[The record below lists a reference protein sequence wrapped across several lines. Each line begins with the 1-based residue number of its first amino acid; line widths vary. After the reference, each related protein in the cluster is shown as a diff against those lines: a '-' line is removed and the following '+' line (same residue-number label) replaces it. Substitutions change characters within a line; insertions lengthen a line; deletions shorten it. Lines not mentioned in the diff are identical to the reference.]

1 MAAMRHA
8 DRVVLVTGGSGGI
21 GAAIVARFVAEGAAV
36 GIVDIN
42 ADAGERQAAEWRDK
56 GARVHFAAADVADHA
71 SCEQA
76 QRAIETALGPVD
88 ILINN
93 AGISPKHDGKPA
105 GIHAMDPAEWQR
117 VVGVNLNGAFN
128 FSRLLTGGMIARR
141 YGRIVS
147 LSSVA
152 GKAYLG
158 DIVGCHYSATKAAL
172 IGFTR
177 HLAGELGPHGITVNA
192 VAPGRIATPLLRS
205 VSAAANQAV
214 VDVTP
219 LRRLGEPS
227 EVADV
232 CCYLTSP
239 DAAFVTGQVV
249 DVAGGWL
256 MT

>member
-1 MAAMRHA
+1 MRHA
-8 DRVVLVTGGSGGI
+8 DRVVLVTGGRGGI
-21 GAAIVARFVAEGAAV
+21 GAAIVERYVAEGASV
-36 GIVDIN
+36 GIVDFDG
-42 ADAGERQAAEWRDK
+42 DAGERLAAEWRAK
-56 GARVHFAAADVADHA
+56 GQRVHFAAADVADYMN
-71 SCEQA
+71 CEQA
-76 QRAIETALGPVD
+76 QREIESALGPVD

-93 AGISPKHDGKPA
+93 AGISPKHDGQPA
-105 GIHAMDPAEWQR
+105 PIHRMDPAEWQR
-117 VVGVNLNGAFN
+117 VVGVNLTGAFN

-147 LSSVA
+147 MSSVA

-158 DIVGCHYSATKAAL
+158 DIVACHYSATKAAL

-192 VAPGRIATPLLRS
+192 LAPGRIATPLVRT
-205 VSAAANQAV
+205 VSDEANNAV

-227 EVADV
+227 EVADL

>member
-1 MAAMRHA
+1 MRH
-8 DRVVLVTGGSGGI
+8 DGRVVLVTGGSGGI
-21 GAAIVARFVAEGAAV
+21 GAAIVERYVAEGASV
-36 GIVDIN
+36 GIVDFN
-42 ADAGERQAAEWRDK
+42 ADAGERQAAEWQ
-56 GARVHFAAADVADHA
+56 ATSCRVHFVAADVADYA

-76 QRAIETALGPVD
+76 QCQIESALGPID
-88 ILINN
+88 ILVNN
-93 AGISPKHDGKPA
+93 AGISPKHDGEPA
-105 GIHAMDPAEWQR
+105 PIHRMDPAEWQR

-147 LSSVA
+147 VSSVA

-158 DIVGCHYSATKAAL
+158 DIVACHYSATKAAL
-172 IGFTR
+172 IGLTR

-192 VAPGRIATPLLRS
+192 IAPGRIATPLVRT
-205 VSAAANQAV
+205 VSDAVNSAV

-232 CCYLTSP
+232 CCYLTSA
-239 DAAFVTGQVV
+239 DASFVTGQVI
-249 DVAGGWL
+249 DVSGGWL

>member
-1 MAAMRHA
+1 MA
-8 DRVVLVTGGSGGI
+8 GK
-21 GAAIVARFVAEGAAV
+21 ARLCVEV
-36 GIVDIN
+36 
-42 ADAGERQAAEWRDK
+42 
-56 GARVHFAAADVADHA
+56 
-71 SCEQA
+71 
-76 QRAIETALGPVD
+76 
-88 ILINN
+88 
-93 AGISPKHDGKPA
+93 
-105 GIHAMDPAEWQR
+105 
-117 VVGVNLNGAFN
+117 AFN

-172 IGFTR
+172 IGLTR

-192 VAPGRIATPLLRS
+192 LAPGRIATPLVRT
-205 VSAAANQAV
+205 VSDAANSAV
-214 VDVTP
+214 VNVTP

-239 DAAFVTGQVV
+239 DAAFVTGQVI

>member
-1 MAAMRHA
+1 MRHA

-21 GAAIVARFVAEGAAV
+21 GAAIVERYSAEGAAV
-36 GIVDIN
+36 GIVDCN
-42 ADAGERQAAEWRDK
+42 RDAGERQVAALRSR
-56 GARVHFAAADVADHA
+56 GRRAHFAAADVADYA

-76 QRAIETALGPVD
+76 QREIESALGPID

-105 GIHAMDPAEWQR
+105 PIHRMDPAEWQR

-128 FSRLLTGGMIARR
+128 FARLVTGGMIARR

-158 DIVGCHYSATKAAL
+158 EIVACHYSATKAAL

-192 VAPGRIATPLLRS
+192 MAPGRIATPLVRT
-205 VSAAANQAV
+205 VSDAANNAV

-239 DAAFVTGQVV
+239 DAAFVTGQVI

>member
-1 MAAMRHA
+1 MRHA
-8 DRVVLVTGGSGGI
+8 DRVVLVTGGSSGI
-21 GAAIVARFVAEGAAV
+21 GAAIVERYVAEGASV
-36 GIVDIN
+36 GIVDLN
-42 ADAGERQAAEWRDK
+42 GDAGERQAAQWRGK
-56 GARVHFAAADVADHA
+56 GCRVHFAAADVADYA

-76 QRAIETALGPVD
+76 QREIESALGPID

-93 AGISPKHDGKPA
+93 AGISPKHDGRPA
-105 GIHAMDPAEWQR
+105 PIQGMDPTEWQR

-128 FSRLLTGGMIARR
+128 FSRLLTGAMIARR

-152 GKAYLG
+152 GKAYIG

-192 VAPGRIATPLLRS
+192 MAPGRIATPLVRT
-205 VSAAANQAV
+205 VSEAANNAV
-214 VDVTP
+214 VNATP

-239 DAAFVTGQVV
+239 DAAFVTGQVI

>member
-1 MAAMRHA
+1 MRYNGK
-8 DRVVLVTGGSGGI
+8 VVLVTGGSGGI
-21 GAAIVARFVAEGAAV
+21 GAAIAERYAAEGAAV
-36 GIVDIN
+36 AIVDYN
-42 ADAGERQAAEWRDK
+42 QEQGRAQARKLADG
-56 GARVHFAAADVADHA
+56 GARAHFAAADVSDYDACA
-71 SCEQA
+71 AACGE
-76 QRAIETALGPVD
+76 IERALGPVD
-88 ILINN
+88 ILVNN
-93 AGISPKHDGKPA
+93 AGISPKHDGRPA
-105 GIHAMDPAEWQR
+105 PIHQMSPQEWQQ

-128 FSRLLTGGMIARR
+128 FSRLLAGGMIERR

-147 LSSVA
+147 MSSVA

-158 DIVGCHYSATKAAL
+158 SIVAAHYSTTKAAL

-177 HLAGELGPHGITVNA
+177 HLAGELGPYGITVNA
-192 VAPGRIATPLLRS
+192 LAPGRIATPMVRM
-205 VSAAANQAV
+205 VSEATNQVAIN
-214 VDVTP
+214 DTA

-239 DAAFVTGQVV
+239 DANFVTGQVL

>member
-1 MAAMRHA
+1 MRHA

-21 GAAIVARFVAEGAAV
+21 GAAIVERYVAEGASV
-36 GIVDIN
+36 GIVDFN
-42 ADAGERQAAEWRDK
+42 GDAGERRAAAWRAK
-56 GARVHFAAADVADHA
+56 GHRVHFAAADVADYA
-71 SCEQA
+71 GCEQA
-76 QRAIETALGPVD
+76 KREIEAALGPID

-93 AGISPKHDGKPA
+93 AGISPKHAGQPA
-105 GIHAMDPAEWQR
+105 PIHTMDPAEWQR
-117 VVGVNLNGAFN
+117 VVGVNLTGAFN

-147 LSSVA
+147 MSSVA

-158 DIVGCHYSATKAAL
+158 DIVACHYSATKAAL
-172 IGFTR
+172 IGLTR

-192 VAPGRIATPLLRS
+192 LAPGRIATPLVRT
-205 VSAAANQAV
+205 VSDAANNAV
-214 VDVTP
+214 VALTP